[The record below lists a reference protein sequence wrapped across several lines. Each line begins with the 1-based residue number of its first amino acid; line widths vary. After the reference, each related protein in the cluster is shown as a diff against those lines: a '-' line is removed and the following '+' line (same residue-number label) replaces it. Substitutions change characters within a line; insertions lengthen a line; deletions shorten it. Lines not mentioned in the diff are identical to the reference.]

1 MVREG
6 NGSHLWKTF
15 NYPISLFV
23 PIVVVMGTVVKIDE
37 RGRLV
42 IPSKFRNK
50 VETNYFELSE
60 EEGKLVLTPI
70 PDPLKTLIGRVSRV
84 KPIKDLDETAEKEA
98 ERTTREEKK
107 HANSGS

>member
-1 MVREG
+1 ME
-6 NGSHLWKTF
+6 NIQLSHF
-15 NYPISLFV
+15 AFY

-50 VETNYFELSE
+50 VKTDYFALSE
-60 EEGKLVLTPI
+60 EEGKLVLTPV

-84 KPIKDLDETAEKEA
+84 SPTEDLDETAEEEA
-98 ERTTREEKK
+98 EHTIREEKK
-107 HANSGS
+107 HANLGS